1 MLLVQMVVHNS
12 DGSTDYV
19 TPSGIELTDE
29 WSSYEFPFEDEFRSK
44 LKAVE
49 AINFALIEDGE
60 LYLDNVRLDG
70 IVPTKW
76 PLLGKRL

>member
-1 MLLVQMVVHNS
+1 VQLVVHNS

-19 TPSGIELTDE
+19 TPAGIELTEE
-29 WSSYEFPFEDEFRSK
+29 WSVYNLPFDELRSK
-44 LKAVE
+44 LTAVE
-49 AINFALIEDGE
+49 AINFALTEDGE